1 MKNKKLI
8 NSFKFAFK
16 GIGSSIRSE
25 RNMKI
30 HFTMMI
36 LVVLAGIILNISM
49 WEWITCFILFGLV
62 ISLEMVNTAI
72 EIVVD
77 LVSPTFNDR
86 AGRAKD
92 IAAGAVLVNAI
103 VAFIIGLLIFLP
115 KVLDLFIKWQIYM
128 IDMKSINVYFFYS

>member
-8 NSFKFAFK
+8 NSFKYAFK
-16 GIGSSIRSE
+16 GIGSSLKSE

-30 HFTMMI
+30 HFAMMV
-36 LVVLAGIILNISM
+36 LVIMAGILLNISM
-49 WEWITCFILFGLV
+49 WEWITCLILFGLV

-77 LVSPTFNDR
+77 MVSPEYNLK
-86 AGRAKD
+86 AGHVKD

-103 VAFIIGLLIFLP
+103 VAFIVGLLIFLP
-115 KVLDLFIKWQIYM
+115 KIIGLFIK
-128 IDMKSINVYFFYS
+128 F

>member
-8 NSFKFAFK
+8 NSFKYAFK
-16 GIGSSIRSE
+16 GIVSSIKSE

-36 LVVLAGIILNISM
+36 LVIIAGILLNISM

-72 EIVVD
+72 ETVVD
-77 LVSPTFNDR
+77 IVSPKYNFQ
-86 AGRAKD
+86 AGQAKD

-103 VAFIIGLLIFLP
+103 AAVIVGLLIFLP
-115 KVLDLFIKWQIYM
+115 KIIGLFI
-128 IDMKSINVYFFYS
+128 NF

>member
-16 GIGSSIRSE
+16 GIGSCIRCE

-36 LVVLAGIILNISM
+36 LVMLLGIILNISM

-77 LVSPTFNDR
+77 LVSPTFNER

-92 IAAGAVLVNAI
+92 IASGAVLVNAI
-103 VAFIIGLLIFLP
+103 VAFIIGLIIFLP
-115 KVLDLFIKWQIYM
+115 KVVGLFIK
-128 IDMKSINVYFFYS
+128 

>member
-16 GIGSSIRSE
+16 GIGSSLKSE

-30 HFTMMI
+30 HFTMMF
-36 LVVLAGIILNISM
+36 LVIIAGMLFNISM

-77 LVSPTFNDR
+77 IVSPKYDVR

-92 IAAGAVLVNAI
+92 IAAGAVLANAI
-103 VAFIIGLLIFLP
+103 VAAIVGLLIFLP
-115 KVLDLFIKWQIYM
+115 KVIGLFIK
-128 IDMKSINVYFFYS
+128 F

>member
-16 GIGSSIRSE
+16 GIGSSLKSE

-30 HFTMMI
+30 HFTMMF
-36 LVVLAGIILNISM
+36 LVIIAGMLFNISM

-77 LVSPTFNDR
+77 IVSPKYDVR

-92 IAAGAVLVNAI
+92 IVAGAVLVNAI
-103 VAFIIGLLIFLP
+103 VAAIVGLLIFLP
-115 KVLDLFIKWQIYM
+115 KVIGLFIK
-128 IDMKSINVYFFYS
+128 F

>member
-8 NSFKFAFK
+8 NSFKYAFK
-16 GIGSSIRSE
+16 GLGSAVKSE

-36 LVVLAGIILNISM
+36 LVIIAGIFFNIAI

-62 ISLEMVNTAI
+62 IGMECVNTAI
-72 EIVVD
+72 EIIVD
-77 LVSPTFNDR
+77 MVSPKYNEA

-92 IAAGAVLVNAI
+92 IAAGGVLACAI
-103 VAFIIGLLIFLP
+103 GATVAGIFIFLP
-115 KVLDLFIKWQIYM
+115 KVLEFIIR
-128 IDMKSINVYFFYS
+128 I

>member
-8 NSFKFAFK
+8 NSFKYAFK
-16 GIGSSIRSE
+16 GIGSSLKSE

-30 HFTMMI
+30 HFAMMV
-36 LVVLAGIILNISM
+36 LVIIAGILLNISM
-49 WEWITCFILFGLV
+49 WEWIICFILFGLV

-77 LVSPTFNDR
+77 MVSPEYNLK
-86 AGRAKD
+86 AGHVKD

-103 VAFIIGLLIFLP
+103 VAFIVGLLIFLP
-115 KVLDLFIKWQIYM
+115 KIIRLFIK
-128 IDMKSINVYFFYS
+128 F

>member
-8 NSFKFAFK
+8 NSFKYAFK
-16 GIGSSIRSE
+16 GIGSSLKSE

-30 HFTMMI
+30 HFAMMV
-36 LVVLAGIILNISM
+36 LVIMAGILLNISM
-49 WEWITCFILFGLV
+49 WEWIICFILFGLV

-77 LVSPTFNDR
+77 MVSPEYNLK
-86 AGRAKD
+86 AGHVKD

-103 VAFIIGLLIFLP
+103 VAFIVGLLIFLP
-115 KVLDLFIKWQIYM
+115 KIIGLFIK
-128 IDMKSINVYFFYS
+128 F

>member
-1 MKNKKLI
+1 MEGYMKNKKLI
-8 NSFKFAFK
+8 NSFKYAFK
-16 GIGSSIRSE
+16 GIVSSIKSE

-36 LVVLAGIILNISM
+36 LAIIAGILLNISM

-77 LVSPTFNDR
+77 IVSPKYNFQ

-103 VAFIIGLLIFLP
+103 VAVIVGLLIFLP
-115 KVLDLFIKWQIYM
+115 KIIELFI
-128 IDMKSINVYFFYS
+128 NF

>member
-8 NSFKFAFK
+8 NSFKYAFK
-16 GIGSSIRSE
+16 GIGSSLKSE

-30 HFTMMI
+30 HFAMMV
-36 LVVLAGIILNISM
+36 LVIMAGILLNISM

-77 LVSPTFNDR
+77 MVSPEYNLK
-86 AGRAKD
+86 AGHVKD

-103 VAFIIGLLIFLP
+103 VAFIVGLLIFLP
-115 KVLDLFIKWQIYM
+115 KIIRLFIK
-128 IDMKSINVYFFYS
+128 F

>member
-8 NSFKFAFK
+8 NSFKFAFN

-115 KVLDLFIKWQIYM
+115 KVLDLFIK
-128 IDMKSINVYFFYS
+128 

>member
-77 LVSPTFNDR
+77 LVSPTFNER

-103 VAFIIGLLIFLP
+103 VAFIIGLIIFLP
-115 KVLDLFIKWQIYM
+115 KVVGLFIK
-128 IDMKSINVYFFYS
+128 

>member
-1 MKNKKLI
+1 MERILKMKNKKLI
-8 NSFKFAFK
+8 NSFKYAFK
-16 GIGSSIRSE
+16 GIGSSIKSE

-30 HFTMMI
+30 HISLML
-36 LVVLAGIILNISM
+36 LVIISGMLLNISM
-49 WEWITCFILFGLV
+49 WEWIICFILFGLV

-77 LVSPTFNDR
+77 IVCPTFDQH

-103 VAFIIGLLIFLP
+103 TAAIVGLFIFLP
-115 KVLDLFIKWQIYM
+115 KIIGLFIK
-128 IDMKSINVYFFYS
+128 

>member
-8 NSFKFAFK
+8 NSFKYAFK
-16 GIGSSIRSE
+16 GIGSAVGGE

-30 HFTMMI
+30 HFVMMM
-36 LVVLAGIILNISM
+36 LVILAGIFFNIAI

-62 ISLEMVNTAI
+62 IGMECVNTAI

-77 LVSPTFNDR
+77 MVSPKYNEA

-92 IAAGAVLVNAI
+92 IAAGGVLACAIGAAVA
-103 VAFIIGLLIFLP
+103 GLFIFLP
-115 KVLDLFIKWQIYM
+115 KLFELIIRLV
-128 IDMKSINVYFFYS
+128 IS

>member
-8 NSFKFAFK
+8 NSFKYAFK
-16 GIGSSIRSE
+16 GIGSAVGGE

-30 HFTMMI
+30 HFAMMMFVI
-36 LVVLAGIILNISM
+36 LAGIFFNIAI

-62 ISLEMVNTAI
+62 IGMECINTAI

-77 LVSPTFNDR
+77 MVSPKYNEA

-92 IAAGAVLVNAI
+92 IAAGGVLACAIGAAVA
-103 VAFIIGLLIFLP
+103 GLFIFLP
-115 KVLDLFIKWQIYM
+115 KLFELII
-128 IDMKSINVYFFYS
+128 ILVIS

>member
-16 GIGSSIRSE
+16 GIGSSLKSE

-30 HFTMMI
+30 HFTMMF
-36 LVVLAGIILNISM
+36 LVIIAGMLFNISM

-62 ISLEMVNTAI
+62 ISLEIVNTAI

-77 LVSPTFNDR
+77 IVSPKYDVS

-103 VAFIIGLLIFLP
+103 VAAIVGLLIFLP
-115 KVLDLFIKWQIYM
+115 KVIGLFIK
-128 IDMKSINVYFFYS
+128 F

>member
-8 NSFKFAFK
+8 NSFKYAFK
-16 GIGSSIRSE
+16 GIGSSLKSE

-30 HFTMMI
+30 HFAMMV
-36 LVVLAGIILNISM
+36 LVIIAGIFLNISI

-77 LVSPTFNDR
+77 MVSPEYNLK
-86 AGRAKD
+86 AGHVKD

-103 VAFIIGLLIFLP
+103 VALIVGLLIFFP
-115 KVLDLFIKWQIYM
+115 KIIRIFIK
-128 IDMKSINVYFFYS
+128 F

>member
-8 NSFKFAFK
+8 NSFKYAFK
-16 GIGSSIRSE
+16 GIGSSLKSE

-30 HFTMMI
+30 HFAMMV
-36 LVVLAGIILNISM
+36 LVIIAGIFLNISI

-77 LVSPTFNDR
+77 MVSPEYNLK
-86 AGRAKD
+86 AGHVKD

-103 VAFIIGLLIFLP
+103 AAFIVGLLIFLP
-115 KVLDLFIKWQIYM
+115 KIIRLFIK
-128 IDMKSINVYFFYS
+128 F